1 MKQEPAPRGVGI
13 QVLQGLEDVNGD
25 FSQWK
30 GDVYRLVTLVA
41 EKQKESDR
49 EKLVN
54 AGFPEAAEVI

>member
-1 MKQEPAPRGVGI
+1 MDKTF
-13 QVLQGLEDVNGD
+13 LDLTGD

-30 GDVYRLVTLVA
+30 GGVYRLVALGV

>member
-1 MKQEPAPRGVGI
+1 MDKI
-13 QVLQGLEDVNGD
+13 FLDLIGD

-30 GDVYRLVTLVA
+30 GDVYHLVA
-41 EKQKESDR
+41 LVVERQKEHDR